1 MKSLADNGY
10 ALTFFRTR
18 TSFTDSTATWAIG
31 NLGDNSTNNFG
42 LLRNGLT
49 GSAAIRADCAF
60 DVTQAGVFRFGFTPT
75 VGANTVWH
83 SGNDG
88 AGSGLDADLWDG
100 QQFSSYLNQALLTS
114 SGPTFQNVYVNGWFR
129 NNNAS
134 EGLYN
139 QATDSHFYSAGA
151 NYWHINPDSGN
162 ATGGGLIFYSA
173 YNASQGD
180 STNRKGYVYWDS
192 SGFGLLS
199 SDGSWAYRHNNTH
212 ADIYG
217 TIRQDGTNTVW
228 HAGNDGSGS
237 GLDADLLDGI
247 DSSQF
252 LRSDAD
258 DNTTGKLVIGGNYT
272 NNAYS
277 SVSSTRLM
285 FGGGDGDAQGNYYI
299 GTNLE
304 NFGGNYTKLDL
315 RWHTGIRMGAQT
327 SYGGTRIYN
336 DEDLTTLLFSV
347 GKGDGNTRVESG
359 SLLIGGNTAWH
370 AGNDGAGSGL
380 DADLLDGLQLHTGR
394 NNEANKVVRTNG
406 SGYLDVGWI
415 NTTSGDLGVANRL
428 DRVYCSND
436 AYVRYLGLTDFKN
449 QMGLSSKNNYSR
461 RVDYSADSNY
471 WVGSFG
477 HSGYGANETFH
488 GGSGFF
494 DIWSG
499 TNYPGGFTH
508 IHGIN
513 MLHYTTN
520 SLGSTGGN
528 AYGWQMATQ
537 YNSDAGP
544 YWRRCNGGSFSAWRK
559 IWHDSNDGAGSGLD
573 ADTVDGFH
581 GAKIN
586 GLAVLGWLG

>member
-1 MKSLADNGY
+1 VPLIIDYGTQEMMDLEVVLDADLLDGIDSSQFLRSDANDSATGVIDFTGGSGTVPAVRIRSGGSSWSEGLAVHPLADNGY

-258 DNTTGKLVIGGNYT
+258 DNTTGKTTVIGGNLCT
-272 NNAYS
+272 NNC
-277 SVSSTRLM
+277 V
-285 FGGGDGDAQGNYYI
+285 
-299 GTNLE
+299 
-304 NFGGNYTKLDL
+304 
-315 RWHTGIRMGAQT
+315 
-327 SYGGTRIYN
+327 
-336 DEDLTTLLFSV
+336 
-347 GKGDGNTRVESG
+347 
-359 SLLIGGNTAWH
+359 
-370 AGNDGAGSGL
+370 
-380 DADLLDGLQLHTGR
+380 
-394 NNEANKVVRTNG
+394 
-406 SGYLDVGWI
+406 
-415 NTTSGDLGVANRL
+415 
-428 DRVYCSND
+428 
-436 AYVRYLGLTDFKN
+436 
-449 QMGLSSKNNYSR
+449 
-461 RVDYSADSNY
+461 
-471 WVGSFG
+471 
-477 HSGYGANETFH
+477 
-488 GGSGFF
+488 
-494 DIWSG
+494 
-499 TNYPGGFTH
+499 
-508 IHGIN
+508 
-513 MLHYTTN
+513 
-520 SLGSTGGN
+520 
-528 AYGWQMATQ
+528 
-537 YNSDAGP
+537 
-544 YWRRCNGGSFSAWRK
+544 
-559 IWHDSNDGAGSGLD
+559 
-573 ADTVDGFH
+573 
-581 GAKIN
+581 
-586 GLAVLGWLG
+586 

>member
-1 MKSLADNGY
+1 
-10 ALTFFRTR
+10 
-18 TSFTDSTATWAIG
+18 
-31 NLGDNSTNNFG
+31 LGSIEIYQD
-42 LLRNGLT
+42 
-49 GSAAIRADCAF
+49 
-60 DVTQAGVFRFGFTPT
+60 T
-75 VGANTVWH
+75 VGADAFMAFHVASDFAAYFGLKGDINDFAVGGWSMGDTYYRLWH

-88 AGSGLDADLWDG
+88 AGSGLDADL
-100 QQFSSYLNQALLTS
+100 
-114 SGPTFQNVYVNGWFR
+114 
-129 NNNAS
+129 
-134 EGLYN
+134 
-139 QATDSHFYSAGA
+139 
-151 NYWHINPDSGN
+151 
-162 ATGGGLIFYSA
+162 
-173 YNASQGD
+173 
-180 STNRKGYVYWDS
+180 
-192 SGFGLLS
+192 
-199 SDGSWAYRHNNTH
+199 
-212 ADIYG
+212 
-217 TIRQDGTNTVW
+217 
-228 HAGNDGSGS
+228 
-237 GLDADLLDGI
+237 LDGI
-247 DSSQF
+247 QGASF
-252 LRSDAD
+252 LRSDAND
-258 DNTTGKLVIGGNYT
+258 SFSGEITMSTQKALIASNYGHGIYGVYSPTRYQHVWSMGTAYNLPADGLDESGPAGNLYGLAWSYDPNYSYAGSNPQAKDGLNHQLLLMMNGTTYTALGNGIWTSGNVTIGGSAT
-272 NNAYS
+272 IS
-277 SVSSTRLM
+277 
-285 FGGGDGDAQGNYYI
+285 
-299 GTNLE
+299 
-304 NFGGNYTKLDL
+304 
-315 RWHTGIRMGAQT
+315 
-327 SYGGTRIYN
+327 
-336 DEDLTTLLFSV
+336 
-347 GKGDGNTRVESG
+347 
-359 SLLIGGNTAWH
+359 GNTAWH

-380 DADLLDGLQLHTGR
+380 DADLLDGLDLHTGR
-394 NNEANKVVRTNG
+394 NNEGNKVVRTDG
-406 SGYLDVGWI
+406 SGYIQAGWI
-415 NTTSGDLGVANRL
+415 NTTSGDLGVGTRL

-461 RVDYSADSNY
+461 RVDYTADSNY

-537 YNSDAGP
+537 YSSDAGP